1 MEYTRGSEW
10 RRWDFHLHTPDTKK
24 NDQFQA
30 NGKGKWELFYE
41 NIANYIGD
49 KTNPQKTIAAVG
61 ITDYFSVE
69 NYRKVKSDGILA
81 RHIDFIFPNI
91 ELRCLPLKDG
101 VKMNVHLLINPSFI
115 DKVDT
120 IILSNLKY
128 CSMDTEY
135 CARKDDLIRFGKDLD
150 ASLDDEMAYKK
161 GVENFNINFDD
172 LIKILKNH
180 PECKDNV
187 LILMP
192 NRSTDGAS
200 AVGNPTSPSVDLCDL
215 CEYRRELYRTSDI
228 ILSANPSDINF
239 FLGKRDKK
247 PEKIM
252 PCVWGCDAHTNEAI
266 FEPLNSEKQP
276 TKRYCW
282 IKADPTWEGLKQV
295 LFEPE
300 ERVRIQELCPADRID
315 NYRIIDQIVIEDD
328 TVPHRF
334 SNDAI
339 PINEN
344 LTCIIGLKSTGK
356 SILLQNIAQA
366 IDPTEVTTRF
376 NTVYAGKRIPFEFPI
391 KVYWKD
397 GTVSSKD
404 SKDDKKIVYIAQ
416 SYLNKLMDDC
426 AEKTEI
432 DSIIE
437 GIITQNED
445 FCILKKSFDAEL
457 IDIQK
462 QIESKIL
469 DLIYKQRELIGQVA
483 VIKDIGNRESIEK
496 NIELLREKKESIAKS
511 LNLSAEDIAKY
522 DNAINKKQEL
532 EENLIVLQTDRNTI
546 ENSQFSVYVC
556 GETKIVDAEITNMY
570 NNALSLIESEAS
582 KRWNEK
588 KQSIVK
594 KIDEKLSTINN
605 ELKSTIDVIEAL
617 KPMMDSNEEIKR
629 IENNLR
635 AEETNLRK
643 INAEFE
649 TLTNIQ
655 KSINSIIENI
665 LSLST
670 SRENKYDLFAEQFK
684 TIHFKDTN
692 ENFKIIA
699 IKRRRRVYF
708 RDTITKIFTQNALKT
723 IHNGVFRNFDDPSFI
738 LENEYDEACKKDY
751 INAILEND
759 TQKVL
764 LSKYEKDR
772 ALQELF
778 GDFDNIIYTV
788 EMDGDLIE
796 SMSPGKKALVLLKLL
811 ISHDE
816 SKCPILLDQPE
827 DDLDNLSIVSDLVAF
842 IKERKRDRQI
852 VLVTH
857 NANLVLGCDA
867 EEVIVANQQIDNNSL
882 THNKSFR
889 FEYRSGSIENIT
901 TTDSDTF
908 LGSRDIQQ
916 HICNILEGGKE
927 AFIAR
932 KNKYTNL

>member
-1 MEYTRGSEW
+1 
-10 RRWDFHLHTPDTKK
+10 
-24 NDQFQA
+24 
-30 NGKGKWELFYE
+30 
-41 NIANYIGD
+41 
-49 KTNPQKTIAAVG
+49 
-61 ITDYFSVE
+61 
-69 NYRKVKSDGILA
+69 
-81 RHIDFIFPNI
+81 
-91 ELRCLPLKDG
+91 
-101 VKMNVHLLINPSFI
+101 
-115 DKVDT
+115 
-120 IILSNLKY
+120 
-128 CSMDTEY
+128 
-135 CARKDDLIRFGKDLD
+135 
-150 ASLDDEMAYKK
+150 
-161 GVENFNINFDD
+161 
-172 LIKILKNH
+172 
-180 PECKDNV
+180 
-187 LILMP
+187 
-192 NRSTDGAS
+192 
-200 AVGNPTSPSVDLCDL
+200 
-215 CEYRRELYRTSDI
+215 
-228 ILSANPSDINF
+228 
-239 FLGKRDKK
+239 
-247 PEKIM
+247 
-252 PCVWGCDAHTNEAI
+252 
-266 FEPLNSEKQP
+266 
-276 TKRYCW
+276 
-282 IKADPTWEGLKQV
+282 
-295 LFEPE
+295 
-300 ERVRIQELCPADRID
+300 
-315 NYRIIDQIVIEDD
+315 
-328 TVPHRF
+328 
-334 SNDAI
+334 
-339 PINEN
+339 
-344 LTCIIGLKSTGK
+344 
-356 SILLQNIAQA
+356 
-366 IDPTEVTTRF
+366 
-376 NTVYAGKRIPFEFPI
+376 
-391 KVYWKD
+391 
-397 GTVSSKD
+397 
-404 SKDDKKIVYIAQ
+404 
-416 SYLNKLMDDC
+416 
-426 AEKTEI
+426 
-432 DSIIE
+432 
-437 GIITQNED
+437 
-445 FCILKKSFDAEL
+445 
-457 IDIQK
+457 
-462 QIESKIL
+462 
-469 DLIYKQRELIGQVA
+469 
-483 VIKDIGNRESIEK
+483 
-496 NIELLREKKESIAKS
+496 
-511 LNLSAEDIAKY
+511 
-522 DNAINKKQEL
+522 
-532 EENLIVLQTDRNTI
+532 
-546 ENSQFSVYVC
+546 
-556 GETKIVDAEITNMY
+556 MY

-588 KQSIVK
+588 KQIIVK

-635 AEETNLRK
+635 AEKTNLRK

-670 SRENKYDLFAEQFK
+670 SRENKYGLFAEQFK

-867 EEVIVANQQIDNNSL
+867 EEIIVANQQIDNNSL

-908 LGSRDIQQ
+908 LGSRGIQQ
-916 HICNILEGGKE
+916 HLCNILEGGKE

>member
-1 MEYTRGSEW
+1 
-10 RRWDFHLHTPDTKK
+10 
-24 NDQFQA
+24 
-30 NGKGKWELFYE
+30 
-41 NIANYIGD
+41 
-49 KTNPQKTIAAVG
+49 
-61 ITDYFSVE
+61 
-69 NYRKVKSDGILA
+69 
-81 RHIDFIFPNI
+81 
-91 ELRCLPLKDG
+91 
-101 VKMNVHLLINPSFI
+101 
-115 DKVDT
+115 
-120 IILSNLKY
+120 
-128 CSMDTEY
+128 
-135 CARKDDLIRFGKDLD
+135 
-150 ASLDDEMAYKK
+150 
-161 GVENFNINFDD
+161 
-172 LIKILKNH
+172 
-180 PECKDNV
+180 
-187 LILMP
+187 
-192 NRSTDGAS
+192 
-200 AVGNPTSPSVDLCDL
+200 
-215 CEYRRELYRTSDI
+215 
-228 ILSANPSDINF
+228 
-239 FLGKRDKK
+239 
-247 PEKIM
+247 
-252 PCVWGCDAHTNEAI
+252 
-266 FEPLNSEKQP
+266 
-276 TKRYCW
+276 
-282 IKADPTWEGLKQV
+282 
-295 LFEPE
+295 
-300 ERVRIQELCPADRID
+300 
-315 NYRIIDQIVIEDD
+315 
-328 TVPHRF
+328 
-334 SNDAI
+334 
-339 PINEN
+339 
-344 LTCIIGLKSTGK
+344 
-356 SILLQNIAQA
+356 
-366 IDPTEVTTRF
+366 
-376 NTVYAGKRIPFEFPI
+376 
-391 KVYWKD
+391 
-397 GTVSSKD
+397 
-404 SKDDKKIVYIAQ
+404 
-416 SYLNKLMDDC
+416 MDDC

-908 LGSRDIQQ
+908 LGSRGIQQ